1 MISKSE
7 FLSQVHGNV
16 FHLLKKD
23 EEERQKNMKIYGLLL
38 PLISLGCIAG
48 LIWGTDIQKN
58 ITQFE
63 HFYVLGAF
71 LSLVPFLVGI
81 GKIMN
86 CSVALKKKI
95 KPLLLDLL
103 GLKEILVPCEMS
115 SNKPQELKPFSP
127 QGTNIPQARRPQTDS
142 AQDLFDKHLSQKI
155 AHWKKE
161 EFISKK
167 INVIDADDCFQEK
180 RGRFQVFELS
190 LGHQGRRDVNEI
202 FEGFSLEFNTKIK
215 LESKILIF
223 QNLPFFSGKKITPK
237 KSKKIRLNQRDFEK
251 VFTVY
256 ATNESQAKVVL
267 TPAFLNKILS
277 IKKMYPKGILNVL
290 IEKEKITLTVNTGK
304 DMFEFFTYSK
314 SLLTNQ
320 FFEKFYGE
328 IKPLYQIYDLL
339 NFPDSGK
346 EAF

>member
-23 EEERQKNMKIYGLLL
+23 EEERQKNMKTYGLFL
-38 PLISLGCIAG
+38 PLVSLACIAG

-63 HFYVLGAF
+63 HLYVLGVF
-71 LSLVPFLVGI
+71 LSLVPFLMGI

-95 KPLLLDLL
+95 TPLLLDLL
-103 GLKEILVPCEMS
+103 GLKEILAPCEMS
-115 SNKPQELKPFSP
+115 SNKPQELKSFSP
-127 QGTNIPQARRPQTDS
+127 QGTNIP
-142 AQDLFDKHLSQKI
+142 QDLFDKHLSQKI
-155 AHWKKE
+155 AYWKKE

-190 LGHQGRRDVNEI
+190 LGHQERRDVNEI

-215 LESKILIF
+215 GESKILIF
-223 QNLPFFSGKKITPK
+223 QNLPFFSKRKITPK
-237 KSKKIRLNQRDFEK
+237 KSKKIRLNQRDFDK

-256 ATNESQAKVVL
+256 TANESQAKAVL

-277 IKKMYPKGILNVL
+277 IKKMYPKDILNVL
-290 IEKEKITLTVNTGK
+290 IEKEKITLTLNTGK

-320 FFEKFYGE
+320 FFEKFYEE
-328 IKPLYQIYDLL
+328 IKPLYQIYDLF
-339 NFPDSGK
+339 NSPDSGK